1 MDRAPAK
8 TETAMVVKISNL
20 LDQLAK
26 FLSGLAIVVLVG
38 AVMLQVIARYVFSQ
52 PPAYTEELARYAMI
66 WAGLIGATMSF
77 KRRFDP
83 ALFNGVNK
91 GPIWL
96 RSGARLM
103 KSLVVLIYL
112 LPIMWYVFLG
122 PGMNPARGFLL
133 RHSRTMA
140 DALPFSTVWVAIA
153 VPLMIVIILVH
164 LVARWCGDDRPAE
177 PEAET
182 T

>member
-1 MDRAPAK
+1 MSKLSETVIRISAALDRVA
-8 TETAMVVKISNL
+8 TV
-20 LDQLAK
+20 
-26 FLSGLAIVVLVG
+26 LSGVAIVVLVG
-38 AVMLQVIARYVFSQ
+38 AVLLQVVARYIFSQ

-77 KRRFDP
+77 RRRFDP
-83 ALFNGVNK
+83 ALFNGIAG
-91 GPIWL
+91 GPAWL
-96 RSGARLM
+96 RAAAELV

-112 LPIMWYVFLG
+112 LPVLWHVFFG

-153 VPLMIVIILVH
+153 VPLMIVLILIH
-164 LVARWCGDDRPAE
+164 LAARWCGDGPAA
-177 PEAET
+177 EADNDMN
-182 T
+182 

>member
-1 MDRAPAK
+1 MSTLSRTVIGLSTILDRIAS
-8 TETAMVVKISNL
+8 V
-20 LDQLAK
+20 LA
-26 FLSGLAIVVLVG
+26 GAAIVVLVG

-66 WAGLIGATMSF
+66 WAGLIGASMSF

-83 ALFNGVNK
+83 ALFNGITK
-91 GPIWL
+91 GPVWL
-96 RSGARLM
+96 RAGAELV

-112 LPIMWYVFLG
+112 LPILWHVFFG

-153 VPLMIVIILVH
+153 VPLMIVLVLIH
-164 LVARWCGDDRPAE
+164 LVARWFGDAGPAE
-177 PEAET
+177 PDRDAT
-182 T
+182 